1 MSTSLLPI
9 RRRSLVVI
17 FLTIFIDL
25 LGFGIVIP
33 LLAFFARQ
41 YGATGKTVGIVV
53 GVYSLMQFLFSP
65 MWGRLSDRI
74 GRRPVLLISLAGS
87 VLGYTL
93 FAFSQSLVA
102 LFVARMIAG
111 IAAANIGTA
120 QAYIADSTTPE
131 NRAKGMGL
139 IGAAFGLGFILGPPV
154 GGVLSH
160 VGTMRH
166 LPGNLLPGLAAAA
179 LSLSAFLL
187 ALTSLEESRTFVIAI
202 RRRIPPQFDPQV
214 WRAIASA
221 PGLRTVFLT
230 FFLIILAFS
239 GMETTV
245 TLYGRD
251 RFNFT
256 ARDLGYFFGFMGVI
270 VAAIQG
276 GGIGALSKRFG
287 ERRLVLAGAASLA
300 LGFALVPAVDN
311 PRLLYFV
318 AIFIALGQGV
328 SYPSLSSLTTR
339 TSSGGDH
346 GSMLGIQASI
356 GSLARIIGPL
366 LAGVVYDTFGN
377 RGPFFGSA
385 ILSVLAFVV
394 AMGLVR
400 RTREGMSS

>member
-1 MSTSLLPI
+1 M
-9 RRRSLVVI
+9 VI

-53 GVYSLMQFLFSP
+53 GVYSLMQFIFSP

-87 VLGYTL
+87 VIGYTL
-93 FAFSQSLVA
+93 FAFSRDLVA

-131 NRAKGMGL
+131 NRARGMGL
-139 IGAAFGLGFILGPPV
+139 IGAAFGLGFILGPPI
-154 GGVLSH
+154 GGLLSH
-160 VGTMRH
+160 VGTTWH

-179 LSLSAFLL
+179 LSLTALLL
-187 ALTSLEESRTFVIAI
+187 ALSSLEESRSIVVVP
-202 RRRIPPQFDPQV
+202 RRRMAPQFDREV
-214 WRAIASA
+214 WKSIATA
-221 PGLRTVFLT
+221 PGLRIVFIT

-245 TLYGRD
+245 TLFGRD

-256 ARDLGYFFGFMGVI
+256 ARDLGYFFGFMGII
-270 VAAIQG
+270 VASIQG
-276 GGIGALSKRFG
+276 GGIGALTRRFG
-287 ERRLVLAGAASLA
+287 ERRLVLAGAGFLA
-300 LGFALVPAVDN
+300 VGFALVPAVEN
-311 PRLLYFV
+311 PRMLYFV
-318 AIFIALGQGV
+318 AILIALGQGM
-328 SYPSLSSLTTR
+328 SYPSLSSLTSR
-339 TSSGGDH
+339 TSGPGDH

-366 LAGVVYDTFGN
+366 LAGFIYDAFGN
-377 RGPFFGSA
+377 RGPFFSSA
-385 ILSVLAFVV
+385 ILSALAFVI
-394 AMGLVR
+394 ALGLVR
-400 RTREGMSS
+400 PAKPSRTETLPS